1 MPLYVSDVKS
11 ECELSFVPINSSTDG
26 EECKVRSMIV
36 NKKLEDKATPLVLL
50 HGFASGI
57 GLWVLN
63 IDSLSKDRPLY
74 ALDILGFGSSSR
86 PTFNKDAELAENQ
99 LVDSK
104 IITIFFFKL
113 NIYIYFKIKP
123 SLNFLN

>member
-1 MPLYVSDVKS
+1 MLHIFIYPLDVKTK
-11 ECELSFVPINSSTDG
+11 LDVSFVPVKISADG
-26 EECKVRSMIV
+26 EESQIRSLIA
-36 NKKLEDKATPLVLL
+36 NKHTEDKATPLVLL

-86 PTFNKDAELAENQ
+86 PSFSKDAEIAENQ

-104 IITIFFFKL
+104 IEFILCINILIDIF
-113 NIYIYFKIKP
+113 
-123 SLNFLN
+123 

>member
-1 MPLYVSDVKS
+1 MFKIICVTYFLFYFLDVKTN
-11 ECELSFVPINSSTDG
+11 CDLSFVPVKTSADG
-26 EECKVRSMIV
+26 DECKIRSLV
-36 NKKLEDKATPLVLL
+36 ANKHTEDKATPLVLL

-86 PTFNKDAELAENQ
+86 PSFSRDAETAENQ
-99 LVDSK
+99 LVESK
-104 IITIFFFKL
+104 FNLFC
-113 NIYIYFKIKP
+113 IYHF
-123 SLNFLN
+123 